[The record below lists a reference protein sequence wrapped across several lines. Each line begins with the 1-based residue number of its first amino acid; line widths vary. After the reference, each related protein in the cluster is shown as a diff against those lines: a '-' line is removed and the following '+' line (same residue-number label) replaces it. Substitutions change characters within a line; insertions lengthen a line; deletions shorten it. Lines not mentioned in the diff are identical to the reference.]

1 MKMSS
6 RKILIVD
13 DEAKVSQLI
22 RTYFEKEG
30 YIVYLASDGHK
41 AIEQAQLIKPDIIIL
56 DLNLPKVD
64 GLEVCRTIRKT
75 SQIPIIMLTARDDE
89 LDKIVGLEL
98 GADDYVTKPF
108 SPRELVA
115 RANAVMRRYKEEPI
129 DKGELNVGGIG
140 LDPSKHRATFA
151 GKELDLTASEFKLLS
166 ILARNPD
173 MVFSRAQL
181 MDMAFGTSF
190 LGYERTIDAHIK
202 NIRHK
207 LSKAAPHKHNTLI
220 TVRGVGYKLEK

>member
-1 MKMSS
+1 MSS

-13 DEAKVSQLI
+13 DESKVSQLI
-22 RTYFEKEG
+22 KTYFEKEG
-30 YIVYLASDGHK
+30 YTVYLAGDGQK
-41 AIEQAQLIKPDIIIL
+41 AIEQAQLKKPDIMVL
-56 DLNLPKVD
+56 DLNLPEVD

-115 RANAVMRRYKEEPI
+115 RANAVMRRCKEEPT
-129 DKGELNVGGIG
+129 DKGELTVGEIG
-140 LDPSKHRATFA
+140 LDPAKHKASFA
-151 GKELDLTASEFKLLS
+151 GTELNLTASEFKLLFA
-166 ILARNPD
+166 LARNPD
-173 MVFSRAQL
+173 IVFSRTQL
-181 MDMAFGTSF
+181 MDIAFGESF

-207 LSKAAPHKHNTLI
+207 LTKAAPRKHNPLI